1 MEEKVLLTDMIG
13 TLKNCEFKDVIIP
26 MGVKENG
33 EKVYEYFLN
42 MNHISIAG
50 ATRTGK
56 SMFAHT
62 LIVSLTKQLSFDKLD
77 LILIDPKRTE
87 YYEYAEKKY
96 HYVTDAD
103 WIKNTW
109 MSFENKEPLKM
120 TEVQAKTL
128 VECLALNYTNAV
140 AIMGYEG
147 RFKPRK

>member
-1 MEEKVLLTDMIG
+1 MGRPQKFVYYVV
-13 TLKNCEFKDVIIP
+13 VID
-26 MGVKENG
+26 GNG
-33 EKVYEYFLN
+33 
-42 MNHISIAG
+42 
-50 ATRTGK
+50 
-56 SMFAHT
+56 
-62 LIVSLTKQLSFDKLD
+62 
-77 LILIDPKRTE
+77 
-87 YYEYAEKKY
+87 KY